1 MATVCAVT
9 FGTVTRLFEGRGRF
23 FNVEGNG
30 LLRFSFRSTAA
41 VRSDALIS
49 LATQAEAA
57 DQFVVLLDVPA
68 FEVIE
73 QAASL
78 RDHLEQSAPRVV
90 VFLVRF
96 EVLGELVNAC
106 SEQRD
111 LHLRRPRVALVRL
124 VRRNDLFLRFSI
136 QHNF

>member
-1 MATVCAVT
+1 M
-9 FGTVTRLFEGRGRF
+9 
-23 FNVEGNG
+23 EGN
-30 LLRFSFRSTAA
+30 LLPSLWVNRSTAGA
-41 VRSDALIS
+41 ARRALR
-49 LATQAEAA
+49 LAAQAEAA

-90 VFLVRF
+90 IFLVRF

-106 SEQRD
+106 CEQRD
-111 LHLRRPRVALVRL
+111 LHLRRTRVALVRL
-124 VRRNDLFLRFSI
+124 VRGDDLFLRFSI